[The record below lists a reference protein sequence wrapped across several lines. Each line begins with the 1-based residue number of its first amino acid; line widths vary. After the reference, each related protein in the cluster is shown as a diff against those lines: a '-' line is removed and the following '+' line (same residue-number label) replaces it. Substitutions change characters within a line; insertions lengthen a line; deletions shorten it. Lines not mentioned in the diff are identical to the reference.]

1 MARADAGS
9 GRPRAKVMFWAVQGR
24 GRDRDMHKQLH
35 AAAAAGHRGL
45 HSCHPHVSLLF
56 LKKRWTYLE
65 VTLLGGRELLGS
77 ENKNYE
83 NFNRQLEH
91 VT

>member
-1 MARADAGS
+1 VRG
-9 GRPRAKVMFWAVQGR
+9 QGH
-24 GRDRDMHKQLH
+24 GQGDMHEQLVLLLL
-35 AAAAAGHRGL
+35 GIDLFKGTL
-45 HSCHPHVSLLF
+45 QSCHPPVSLLF